1 MLNDEALIARCR
13 AIIEA
18 KTGWGDPGG
27 WANRDFI
34 ELSEMILKATSVHL
48 SPTTLKRVWG
58 RVRYD
63 SAPHPSTLNTL
74 AQFAGFVNWREFKLR
89 QEDPEMPQKDQ
100 VVPPNAHLLPS
111 PPINRRRLFL
121 VPALFTILILLLLAW
136 QFLPTT
142 TTPADA
148 FSLEYRQVTSG
159 VPNSVVF
166 HYDASAARPGD
177 SIFIQQSWDKR
188 KRIPV
193 SREGKEHTAMYYYP
207 GYYKAKLVV
216 NEVDVQERNILI
228 PSKGWVALYDKKPVP
243 FYFEKQEFLQEDGC
257 EITPET
263 VKAHDIPFS
272 PDLPGINFFYVRDSM
287 GLKSN
292 DFSFEAEVRN
302 NYSEGAGVCQFSEI
316 IILFKHDVWAIP
328 LSAPGCAA
336 ELRLHANRNDFTATY
351 TDLSGLGC
359 DLRVWTPVTV
369 SSKNG
374 RMEVMLNGRLAFQ
387 CPITTPEMEIIG
399 VRARFDGAGGIRNV
413 KFGPSLRP
421 Q

>member
-1 MLNDEALIARCR
+1 MLNDDALIARCR

-18 KTGWGDPGG
+18 KTGWGDAAG
-27 WANRDFI
+27 WTNRDFI
-34 ELSEMILKATSVHL
+34 ELSELILKSTSVHL

-74 AQFAGFVNWREFKLR
+74 AQFAGFANWRAFKL
-89 QEDPEMPQKDQ
+89 QQTSQPETPEMPL
-100 VVPPNAHLLPS
+100 APS
-111 PPINRRRLFL
+111 PPQVKRRRSFVGPVLFI
-121 VPALFTILILLLLAW
+121 VLILLLLAW
-136 QFLPTT
+136 NFLPRATA
-142 TTPADA
+142 PADA
-148 FSLEYRQVTSG
+148 FSFEYRQVTSG

-166 HYDASAARPGD
+166 QYDASAARPGD

-216 NEVDVQERNILI
+216 NEVDVRERDILI
-228 PSKGWVALYDKKPVP
+228 PSQGWMALYDKKPVP
-243 FYFEKQEFLQEDGC
+243 FYFEKQEFLQENGC

-272 PDLPGINFFYVRDSM
+272 PEMPDINFFYVRDSM
-287 GLKSN
+287 GLKSD
-292 DFSFEAEVRN
+292 DFSFESEIRN
-302 NYSEGAGVCQFSEI
+302 NYSEGSGVCQFSEI
-316 IILFKHDVWAIP
+316 VLLFKHDVWAIP
-328 LSAPGCAA
+328 LSAAGCVA
-336 ELRLHANRNDFTATY
+336 ELRLHANRTDFTATY
-351 TDLSGLGC
+351 TDLGRLGC
-359 DLRVWTPVTV
+359 DLRNWTPVSV

-374 RMEVMLNGRLAFQ
+374 RMEVMVNGRLAFQ
-387 CPITTPEMEIIG
+387 CPVTTPALEIIG
-399 VRARFDGAGGIRNV
+399 VRVRFDGAGGVRNV
-413 KFGPSLRP
+413 RFGPSLLP